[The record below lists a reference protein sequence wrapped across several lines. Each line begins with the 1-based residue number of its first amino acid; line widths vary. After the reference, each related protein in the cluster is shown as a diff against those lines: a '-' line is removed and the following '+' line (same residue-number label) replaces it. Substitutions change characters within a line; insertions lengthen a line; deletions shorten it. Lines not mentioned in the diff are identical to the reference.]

1 MKVGKFFLIIAALAG
16 LLTISGCNTIQGM
29 GKDIK
34 KAGEKIEESAG

>member
-1 MKVGKFFLIIAALAG
+1 MKARKTFLMIAALMS
-16 LLTISGCNTIQGM
+16 LLTIAGCNTIQGM